1 MRADSE
7 IYKRNLARS
16 RSAAAELIRRGSVK
30 LNGKTLKKASDE
42 VRPEDILEIGEGL
55 PFVSRAGEKLD
66 YALRHF
72 SIDVHGKAAI
82 DVGSSTGGFTDCLLR
97 HGAKS
102 VVAIDV
108 GTDQLEASLRNDPRV
123 TVMEQTDIRT
133 VTLEN
138 KVNLAVID
146 VSFISLEKVLP
157 KVHELVA
164 HGAPVIALVKPQ
176 FEVGK
181 GKLNKKGIVKE
192 SKDREESAE
201 KVLAVAAG
209 IGFSLKGFAQSP
221 LQGGDGNIEYLAYLT
236 AD

>member
-7 IYKRNLARS
+7 LFKRKLARS

-72 SIDVHGKAAI
+72 SIDVHGKSAI

-97 HGAKS
+97 HGVKS
-102 VVAIDV
+102 VHAIDV
-108 GTDQLEASLRNDPRV
+108 GTDQLVEALRSDPRV
-123 TVMEQTDIRT
+123 TVMEQTDIRD
-133 VTLEN
+133 VTLDI
-138 KVNLAVID
+138 KSDLAVID
-146 VSFISLEKVLP
+146 VSFISLQKVLP
-157 KVHELVA
+157 KVHELLTQ
-164 HGAPVIALVKPQ
+164 GGLVIALIKPQ

-201 KVLAVAAG
+201 NVLAIAGG
-209 IGFSLKGFAQSP
+209 IGFTLKGFAQSP
-221 LQGGDGNIEYLAYLT
+221 LQGGDGNIEYLAYLK